1 MDFYSK
7 IIFIAFNT
15 FLNVVEN
22 DSAKNFRRKQHVCT
36 ENSFL
41 GSCEKRSD
49 GKTTYYRTSWK
60 IY

>member
-1 MDFYSK
+1 MEK
-7 IIFIAFNT
+7 
-15 FLNVVEN
+15 N
-22 DSAKNFRRKQHVCT
+22 DSAKNFRRKQHVRT
-36 ENSFL
+36 VNSFS

>member
-1 MDFYSK
+1 MEK
-7 IIFIAFNT
+7 
-15 FLNVVEN
+15 N
-22 DSAKNFRRKQHVCT
+22 DSAKNFRRKQYVRT
-36 ENSFL
+36 VNSFS